1 MPLPALHISAPGF
14 EGSIEELI
22 HAVRTGELALASLP
36 MAAISESVL
45 AWVMALRGREL
56 IDGADTLDILASLIR
71 LKSRALLPEDEVAW
85 DEQVNHGFTRRKR
98 SFIDDLRALQYA
110 VDQMRDLWAASL
122 PREELLQ
129 PAAEVEAPAAP
140 ATLHDLIRALEDALR
155 LTLQAAQPL
164 EIEPEEY
171 PFDRLAAIIHDHV
184 QTETALGPLLARHPH
199 IAAGLFLAALEL
211 SQLGQLD
218 LDQEEPF
225 GAIRIQ
231 NAGQAQR
238 PCEA

>member
-22 HAVRTGELALASLP
+22 HAVRTGELSIACLP

-45 AWVMALRGREL
+45 AWVMSLKGRDL
-56 IDGADTLDILASLIR
+56 LDGCETLDILAALIR
-71 LKSRALLPEDEVAW
+71 LKSRVLLPDDEFIW
-85 DEQVNHGFTRRKR
+85 DEHVADRAARRRR
-98 SFIDDLRALQYA
+98 SLIADLQALQDA
-110 VDQMRDLWAASL
+110 VDELRDLWASSL

-171 PFDRLAAIIHDHV
+171 PFDRLAAIIHDHA
-184 QTETALGPLLARHPH
+184 QTETALGPLLARHPF
-199 IAAGLFLAALEL
+199 IAADLFLAALEL

-218 LDQEEPF
+218 LVQEEPF
-225 GAIRIQ
+225 GVIRIQ
-231 NAGQAQR
+231 NTGEAQS